1 MKMKKITSF
10 AVCMGLSAVLFTGCG
25 SDGSQLDYVEG
36 ILNVAYNSD
45 AINEKALDMSEKDIA
60 AATKASNESEA
71 KFLAA
76 YFNMED
82 VSEDTEKAFEE
93 IAAKIAMATDYTV
106 EESGS
111 GEVTVKIKP
120 LKVTSDELEEFV
132 EDFNVKKFVDADESC
147 TEEAFTEGVVEI
159 LEKNMKNPQYGEEV
173 TIKVA
178 VTKKDGKYSIS
189 DEDMVKLDSAMFVYE

>member
-10 AVCMGLSAVLFTGCG
+10 VLCMGISAALFTGCG
-25 SDGSQLDYVEG
+25 SNGSQSDYVEG

-71 KFLAA
+71 KFLEA

-82 VSEDTEKAFEE
+82 VSDDTQKAFEE
-93 IAAKIAMATDYTV
+93 IAAKIAMITDYTV
-106 EESGS
+106 EESS
-111 GEVTVKIKP
+111 SEEVMVKIKP
-120 LKVTSDELEEFV
+120 LKVVSDELEEFV

-147 TEEAFTEGVVEI
+147 TEEAFVDGVVEI
-159 LEKNMKNPQYGEEV
+159 LEKNVKNPQYGEET
-173 TIKVA
+173 TIKVN
-178 VTKKDGKYSIS
+178 VTKKDGKYTIS
-189 DEDMVKLDSAMFVYE
+189 DEDMVKLDSAMFIY